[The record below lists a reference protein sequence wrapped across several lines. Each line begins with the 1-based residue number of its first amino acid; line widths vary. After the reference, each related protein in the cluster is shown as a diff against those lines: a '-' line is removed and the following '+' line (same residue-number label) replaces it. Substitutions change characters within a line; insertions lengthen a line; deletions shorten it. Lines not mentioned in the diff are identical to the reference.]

1 MFDRAAALELL
12 TTHTEGESLRRHC
25 LAVETCMRWYADQ
38 LGEDPETWGLVGLLH
53 DFDYESHP
61 TDHPFW
67 GMRLLESQ
75 GWPTEIIRAI
85 GSHADYLG
93 IPRESALEKHLYAC
107 DELSGFIV
115 AVAFVRPT
123 KKVGEVEVK
132 SVLKKLKTPSF
143 AAGVHREEV
152 VAGAEG
158 IGLPLEQHIENL
170 ITALT
175 ANAAAL
181 GL

>member
-1 MFDRAAALELL
+1 
-12 TTHTEGESLRRHC
+12 
-25 LAVETCMRWYADQ
+25 
-38 LGEDPETWGLVGLLH
+38 
-53 DFDYESHP
+53 
-61 TDHPFW
+61 
-67 GMRLLESQ
+67 MRLLESQ

-132 SVLKKLKTPSF
+132 SVL
-143 AAGVHREEV
+143 
-152 VAGAEG
+152 
-158 IGLPLEQHIENL
+158 
-170 ITALT
+170 
-175 ANAAAL
+175 
-181 GL
+181 

>member
-1 MFDRAAALELL
+1 
-12 TTHTEGESLRRHC
+12 
-25 LAVETCMRWYADQ
+25 
-38 LGEDPETWGLVGLLH
+38 
-53 DFDYESHP
+53 
-61 TDHPFW
+61 
-67 GMRLLESQ
+67 
-75 GWPTEIIRAI
+75 
-85 GSHADYLG
+85 
-93 IPRESALEKHLYAC
+93 
-107 DELSGFIV
+107 
-115 AVAFVRPT
+115 
-123 KKVGEVEVK
+123 
-132 SVLKKLKTPSF
+132 LKTPSF